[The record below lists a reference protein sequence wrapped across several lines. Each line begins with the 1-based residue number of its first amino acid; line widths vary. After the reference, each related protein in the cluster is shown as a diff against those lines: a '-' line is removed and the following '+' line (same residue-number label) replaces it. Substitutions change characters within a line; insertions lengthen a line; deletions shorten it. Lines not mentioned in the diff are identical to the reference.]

1 MRPMD
6 NKKKNSSTQS
16 KDWDKSYYLGI
27 DIIDQQHGIF
37 FKLFDELKELNQK
50 NDPFDKLKDVI
61 LLTFR
66 RS

>member
-16 KDWDKSYYLGI
+16 KDWDKSYNLGI